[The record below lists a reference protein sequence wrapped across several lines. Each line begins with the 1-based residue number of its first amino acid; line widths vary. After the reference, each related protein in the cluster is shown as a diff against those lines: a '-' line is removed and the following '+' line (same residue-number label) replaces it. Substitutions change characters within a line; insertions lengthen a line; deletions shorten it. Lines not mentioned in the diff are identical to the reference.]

1 MIVSF
6 AGEAVILARF
16 AEASVLTGFCSI
28 PVAFL
33 LSEGVGRGRQDVLQ
47 RDRQRGIMIA
57 VVQAVVIITPMILE
71 GVIVTSGG
79 DIWQIIRGG
88 LIYTATLLVVVLGS
102 TMTTYKVVGKMM

>member
-1 MIVSF
+1 MSMIVSF

-33 LSEGVGRGRQDVLQ
+33 PQREEGPRPAGCNFKEIGSAA
-47 RDRQRGIMIA
+47 IMIA

-71 GVIVTSGG
+71 G
-79 DIWQIIRGG
+79 
-88 LIYTATLLVVVLGS
+88 GS
-102 TMTTYKVVGKMM
+102 